1 VQSNRGN
8 RLRKKIHLVAGARP
22 NFMKVAPLFHVLSAT
37 DWAQPGIVHT
47 GQHSDRSMSEVFLD
61 ELGLPAPHFN
71 LAVGSGTHAETTA
84 AVMVAYERL
93 CQAESPDFVVVVGDV
108 NSTIGAALATKKLLL
123 PVAHLEAGLRS
134 FDRTMPEEINR
145 IVTDSISDLLW
156 TPSEDADNNLRREG
170 VADERII
177 RIGNIMIDAYE
188 MLAPRIG
195 AARSFARFGL
205 ECQEYGVVTLHRPSN
220 VDDPGK
226 LTELMEQLGVA
237 SRQIPLVFPVHPR
250 TSRRLVGN
258 GEGSG
263 IIFTD
268 PLPYIDFMSLVK
280 NAALVI
286 TDSGG
291 IQEETSY
298 MGVPCLTV
306 RATTERPITLT
317 MGTNRLIAPERISES
332 VAGVLRDRN
341 GCLKSPRIPLWDGHA
356 AERAAESLR
365 QRLAV

>member
-1 VQSNRGN
+1 
-8 RLRKKIHLVAGARP
+8 LRRKIHLVAGARP
-22 NFMKVAPLFHVLSAT
+22 NFMKIGPFFHALSAT
-37 DWAQPGIVHT
+37 DWAQPVIVHT
-47 GQHSDRSMSEVFLD
+47 GQHSDRLMSDVFLQ

-93 CQAESPDFVVVVGDV
+93 CQTEPPDFVVVVGDV
-108 NSTIGAALATKKLLL
+108 NSTVGAALAAKKLLL
-123 PVAHLEAGLRS
+123 RVAHLEAGLRS

-156 TPSEDADNNLRREG
+156 TPSEDADDNLRREG
-170 VADERII
+170 VARERIV

-195 AARSFARFGL
+195 AARSFVRFGL
-205 ECQEYGVVTLHRPSN
+205 ECHEYGVVTLHRPSN
-220 VDDPGK
+220 VDDPHK
-226 LTELMEQLGVA
+226 LAELMEQLGAA
-237 SRQIPLVFPVHPR
+237 SKQIPLVFPMHPR
-250 TSRRLVGN
+250 TSGRLAGK
-258 GEGSG
+258 GEDSG
-263 IIFTD
+263 IIFAD
-268 PLPYIDFMSLVK
+268 PLPYIDFMSLVG

-298 MGVPCLTV
+298 LGVPCLTV
-306 RATTERPITLT
+306 RTTTERPITLT
-317 MGTNRLIAPERISES
+317 MGTNRLIAPELISES
-332 VAGVLRDRN
+332 VACVLLDRESR
-341 GCLKSPRIPLWDGHA
+341 LKSPEIPLWDGHA

-365 QRLAV
+365 QQLAV

>member
-1 VQSNRGN
+1 M
-8 RLRKKIHLVAGARP
+8 RKKIHLVAGARP
-22 NFMKVAPLFHVLSAT
+22 NFMKIAPLFHALAAT
-37 DWAQPGIVHT
+37 DWAQPIVVHT
-47 GQHSDRSMSEVFLD
+47 GQHSDRLMSGVFLE

-71 LAVGSGTHAETTA
+71 LAVGNGTHAETTA
-84 AVMVAYERL
+84 AVMIAYERL
-93 CQAESPDFVVVVGDV
+93 CRADAPDYVVVVGDV
-108 NSTIGAALATKKLLL
+108 NSTLGAALAAKKLVL

-156 TPSEDADNNLRREG
+156 TPSEDADDNLKREG
-170 VADERII
+170 AAGDSIV

-188 MLAPRIG
+188 MLVPRIDS
-195 AARSFARFGL
+195 ARSFTRFGF
-205 ECQEYGVVTLHRPSN
+205 EPGKYGVVTLHRPSN
-220 VDDPGK
+220 VDDPHK
-226 LTELMEQLGVA
+226 LGELMEQLLVA
-237 SRQIPLVFPVHPR
+237 SREIPLIFPVHPR
-250 TSRRLVGN
+250 TSQRLTN
-258 GEGSG
+258 SGEASR

-306 RATTERPITLT
+306 RTTTERPITLT
-317 MGTNRLIAPERISES
+317 LGTNQLIAAAMISES
-332 VAGVLRDRN
+332 VAAVFGDYRGGV
-341 GCLKSPRIPLWDGHA
+341 KSTEIPLWDGHA
-356 AERAAESLR
+356 ADRATQSLR
-365 QRLAV
+365 QKLAV

>member
-1 VQSNRGN
+1 M
-8 RLRKKIHLVAGARP
+8 KI
-22 NFMKVAPLFHVLSAT
+22 APLFHALSAT
-37 DWAQPGIVHT
+37 DWAQPEIVHT
-47 GQHSDRSMSEVFLD
+47 GQHSDRLMSDVFLE
-61 ELGLPAPHFN
+61 ELGLPAPQFN

-93 CQAESPDFVVVVGDV
+93 CRTESPDFVVVVGDV
-108 NSTIGAALATKKLLL
+108 NSTVGAVLAAKKLLF

-145 IVTDSISDLLW
+145 VVTDSISDLLW
-156 TPSEDADNNLRREG
+156 TPSEDADDNLKREG
-170 VADERII
+170 VAAERIV
-177 RIGNIMIDAYE
+177 RIGNVMIDAYE

-195 AARSFARFGL
+195 AAQSFARFGL
-205 ECQEYGVVTLHRPSN
+205 NCREYGVVTLHRPSN
-220 VDDPGK
+220 VDDPGR
-226 LTELMEQLGVA
+226 LAQLMEQLGAA

-250 TSRRLVGN
+250 TSGRMIGK
-258 GEGSG
+258 GEYTG
-263 IIFTD
+263 IILTD

-306 RATTERPITLT
+306 RTTTERPITLT
-317 MGTNRLIAPERISES
+317 KGTNRLISPELISES
-332 VAGVLRDRN
+332 VAGVLRDRD
-341 GCLKSPRIPLWDGHA
+341 GRLKLPKIPLWDGHA

-365 QRLAV
+365 QQLAI

>member
-1 VQSNRGN
+1 M
-8 RLRKKIHLVAGARP
+8 VAGARP
-22 NFMKVAPLFHVLSAT
+22 NFMKIAPLFHALSAT
-37 DWAQPGIVHT
+37 DWAQPVIVHT
-47 GQHSDRSMSEVFLD
+47 GQHSDRLMSGVFLE

-71 LAVGSGTHAETTA
+71 LAVGSGTHGETTA

-108 NSTIGAALATKKLLL
+108 NSTVGAALAAKKLLF

-156 TPSEDADNNLRREG
+156 TPSEDADENLKREG
-170 VADERII
+170 VAPERIV

-205 ECQEYGVVTLHRPSN
+205 AHREYGVVTLHRPSN
-220 VDDPGK
+220 VDDPCK
-226 LTELMEQLGVA
+226 LAKLMEELGAV
-237 SRQIPLVFPVHPR
+237 SMQIPLVFPVHPR
-250 TSRRLVGN
+250 TSKRLSTN
-258 GEGSG
+258 GADSG

-268 PLPYIDFMSLVK
+268 PLPYIEFMSLVK

-306 RATTERPITLT
+306 RTTTERPITLT
-317 MGTNRLIAPERISES
+317 MGTNRLIAPELISES
-332 VAGVLRDRN
+332 VAKILSDRN
-341 GCLKSPRIPLWDGHA
+341 SRLKSPEIPLWDGSA

-365 QRLAV
+365 LHPAV